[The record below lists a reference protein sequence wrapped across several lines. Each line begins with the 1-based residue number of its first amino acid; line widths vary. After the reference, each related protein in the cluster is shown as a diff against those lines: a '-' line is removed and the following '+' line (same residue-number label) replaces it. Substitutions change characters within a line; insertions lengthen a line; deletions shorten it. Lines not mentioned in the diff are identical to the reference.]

1 MSERVLL
8 VEDNGAAL
16 AQFRDALSAQGYQ
29 VTTAVNG
36 LDGFAKVQTQKFDL
50 CIVDHLMPLM
60 NGPQL
65 LKNLHAM
72 GERAPTAVIFLSTQE
87 LAIVEQLPEMCIAD
101 MVLSKPLSSDDLL
114 NNVAELLE
122 QTAVAC

>member
-87 LAIVEQLPEMCIAD
+87 LGIVEQLPEMCIAD

>member
-8 VEDNGAAL
+8 VEDNAPAL
-16 AQFRDALSAQGYQ
+16 AQFQQALSLAGYQ

-36 LDGFAKVQTQKFDL
+36 LDGFAKAQAGQFDL

-65 LKNLHAM
+65 LKNLYAM
-72 GERAPTAVIFLSTQE
+72 GEQAPTGIIFLTTQD
-87 LAIVEQLPEMCIAD
+87 LNTVEQLPEMCIAD
-101 MVLSKPLSSDDLL
+101 IILSKPLSIDDLL
-114 NNVAELLE
+114 SNVEDILT
-122 QTAVAC
+122 QTSACA

>member
-8 VEDNGAAL
+8 VEDNSAAL
-16 AQFRDALSAQGYQ
+16 AQFRDALSNRGYQ

-65 LKNLHAM
+65 LKNLHSM
-72 GERAPTAVIFLSTQE
+72 GERAPTAVIFLTTQD
-87 LAIVEQLPEMCIAD
+87 LDVVEQLPELCIAD
-101 MVLSKPLSSDDLL
+101 IVLAKPLSTELL
-114 NNVAELLE
+114 LENVADLLE
-122 QTAVAC
+122 QTSMAY

>member
-8 VEDNGAAL
+8 VEDNRVAL
-16 AQFRDALSAQGYQ
+16 AQFSDALSAQGYQ

-72 GERAPTAVIFLSTQE
+72 DDKAPTAVIFLTTQD
-87 LAIVEQLPEMCIAD
+87 LNVVEQLPELCIAD
-101 MVLSKPLSSDDLL
+101 IVLSKPLSSDDLL
-114 NNVAELLE
+114 DSVADLLG
-122 QTAVAC
+122 QTAVA

>member
-8 VEDNGAAL
+8 VEDNDAAL

>member
-8 VEDNGAAL
+8 VEDNSAAL

-72 GERAPTAVIFLSTQE
+72 GERAPTAVIFLTTQY
-87 LAIVEQLPEMCIAD
+87 LDVVEQLPEMCVAD
-101 MVLSKPLSSDDLL
+101 IVLAKPLSTEVLL
-114 NNVAELLE
+114 DSVAELLG

>member
-8 VEDNGAAL
+8 VEDNAPL
-16 AQFRDALSAQGYQ
+16 RAQFQQALTSAGYQ
-29 VTTAVNG
+29 VCTAVNG
-36 LDGFAKVQTQKFDL
+36 LDGFSKAQNQEFDL

-72 GERAPTAVIFLSTQE
+72 ADNAPRAVIFLTTQD
-87 LAIVEQLPEMCIAD
+87 LNVVEELPEMCVAD
-101 MVLSKPLSSDDLL
+101 IILAKPLTTMDLL
-114 NNVAELLE
+114 HNIESLLE
-122 QTAVAC
+122 QTATVT

>member
-1 MSERVLL
+1 
-8 VEDNGAAL
+8 
-16 AQFRDALSAQGYQ
+16 
-29 VTTAVNG
+29 
-36 LDGFAKVQTQKFDL
+36 
-50 CIVDHLMPLM
+50 
-60 NGPQL
+60 L

-87 LAIVEQLPEMCIAD
+87 LGIVEQLPEMCIAD